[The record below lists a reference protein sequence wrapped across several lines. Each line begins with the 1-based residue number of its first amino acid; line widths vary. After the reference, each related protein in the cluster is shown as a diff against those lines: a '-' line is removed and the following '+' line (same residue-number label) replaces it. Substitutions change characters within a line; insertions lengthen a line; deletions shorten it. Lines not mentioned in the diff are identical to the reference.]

1 MQPSLHPTYA
11 RRTLQRIAKLVIN
24 HKPTRDRA
32 TARVPERLPTCYD
45 HDCAVDLTQHMACDQ
60 ANPASHADH
69 ASPMHSQQDVVA
81 EIPRLRR
88 YARALT
94 GDTSRAEDLVQD
106 TLERA
111 LSRWILWRPGNL
123 RAWLFTIM
131 HNIFVNQIRGAA
143 PLDYRPDEL
152 VPELAVRPDQEDGL
166 GLRDLDKALQQ
177 LSVDQRETL
186 LLVTLE
192 ELSYEEAAKVLGVP
206 VGTIMSRLFRARER
220 LRIALQGQ
228 SGLAHL
234 KVVK

>member
-11 RRTLQRIAKLVIN
+11 PRAPQRTTKLVIRL
-24 HKPTRDRA
+24 KAMRLRA
-32 TARVPERLPTCYD
+32 NPPVPERSSTCYD
-45 HDCAVDLTQHMACDQ
+45 HGCALDLAQHIAQDPADPASQ
-60 ANPASHADH
+60 ANHS
-69 ASPMHSQQDVVA
+69 SPMHSQQDVVA

-131 HNIFVNQIRGAA
+131 HNIFVNQIRSAA

-152 VPELAVRPDQEDGL
+152 VPELSVRPEQDDGL

-206 VGTIMSRLFRARER
+206 VGTIMSRLYRARER

-228 SGLAHL
+228 SGLTHL

>member
-1 MQPSLHPTYA
+1 MQLSLHPTYVPRA
-11 RRTLQRIAKLVIN
+11 RPRHVAAAAPVRVQTGKLVMSTTLVTV
-24 HKPTRDRA
+24 PMPVERA
-32 TARVPERLPTCYD
+32 TCYD
-45 HDCAVDLTQHMACDQ
+45 HGCPADRVDTA
-60 ANPASHADH
+60 ADH
-69 ASPMHSQQDVVA
+69 SSSMHSHQDIVA

-94 GDTSRAEDLVQD
+94 GDTTRAEDLVQD

-131 HNIFVNQIRGAA
+131 HNIFVNQLRGAA

-152 VPELAVRPDQEDGL
+152 IPELPVRPEQEDGL

-192 ELSYEEAAKVLGVP
+192 ELSYDEAAKVLGVP
-206 VGTIMSRLFRARER
+206 IGTIMSRLFRARER

-228 SGLAHL
+228 GGLTHL